1 MANNRFDKMYTDIEY
16 LSKKEVAEQLG
27 NNMADNIWRQ
37 VTDYRE
43 KYRFSLDIKRFN
55 HIPFSIVLTPYIMG
69 ISNEAERQMVKF
81 SAQFEKYK
89 NRQAIS
95 ETKSLDQFKHEVIKE
110 DLFVMSMQKDYKIG
124 EKDIEIL
131 MDDNNL
137 QLKNTLLYGFYNA
150 HRYLVDHPN
159 LPIDKNL
166 FKDLLSKLLGSD
178 LTDPSQIYRTQNNIA
193 ESADYLAIPE
203 LMNQFFDYYNAGFS
217 LSPFIVASIL
227 FIDLMYIQPF
237 QNFNEE
243 IATLLFMKVLQQAG
257 YGTSSYY
264 LSIGEFILQ
273 KHGEFITQFEEIK
286 HSGDM
291 TYGVVFLSRLAY
303 DAIEWRCK
311 ALMTLPEPEPSYG
324 NVRVIEKVV
333 EKVVEKE
340 VPVYIEKPVPQPIIE
355 EKIVHQEIEPERES
369 EEKEPLENEVEVIKP
384 FVAPT
389 EVRKS
394 TYEFEQDPFLK
405 FEAKKEEPEIKVTE
419 TVVEE
424 EVSKPLVEV
433 TPVVE
438 PTPIPEVK
446 VEPVIQSE
454 EVKPQEQP
462 VVAPKEELKPQE
474 QYVAP
479 KVVAQ
484 PLSNDIK
491 LDLDSLEGLE
501 ETEYAQRLVEMQPL
515 LKYRQALFFA
525 THRVYGSYYTI
536 GQFKKF
542 NECAYET
549 ARTSMDFLTSLG
561 LYRKE
566 QLKNKFV
573 YTPAIKIGGEF

>member
-1 MANNRFDKMYTDIEY
+1 
-16 LSKKEVAEQLG
+16 
-27 NNMADNIWRQ
+27 
-37 VTDYRE
+37 
-43 KYRFSLDIKRFN
+43 
-55 HIPFSIVLTPYIMG
+55 
-69 ISNEAERQMVKF
+69 
-81 SAQFEKYK
+81 
-89 NRQAIS
+89 
-95 ETKSLDQFKHEVIKE
+95 DQFKHEVIKE

-257 YGTSSYY
+257 YGASSYY

-369 EEKEPLENEVEVIKP
+369 EEKEPPENEVDIIKP
-384 FVAPT
+384 FVAPV
-389 EVRKS
+389 ESKKS

-424 EVSKPLVEV
+424 EITKPQVEV

-462 VVAPKEELKPQE
+462 VVAPKEKPKPQE

-479 KVVAQ
+479 KVMAQ

-573 YTPAIKIGGEF
+573 YTPATKIGGEF

>member
-137 QLKNTLLYGFYNA
+137 QLKNTPLYGFYNA

-257 YGTSSYY
+257 YGASSYY

-311 ALMTLPEPEPSYG
+311 A
-324 NVRVIEKVV
+324 
-333 EKVVEKE
+333 
-340 VPVYIEKPVPQPIIE
+340 
-355 EKIVHQEIEPERES
+355 
-369 EEKEPLENEVEVIKP
+369 
-384 FVAPT
+384 
-389 EVRKS
+389 
-394 TYEFEQDPFLK
+394 
-405 FEAKKEEPEIKVTE
+405 
-419 TVVEE
+419 
-424 EVSKPLVEV
+424 
-433 TPVVE
+433 
-438 PTPIPEVK
+438 
-446 VEPVIQSE
+446 
-454 EVKPQEQP
+454 
-462 VVAPKEELKPQE
+462 
-474 QYVAP
+474 
-479 KVVAQ
+479 
-484 PLSNDIK
+484 
-491 LDLDSLEGLE
+491 
-501 ETEYAQRLVEMQPL
+501 
-515 LKYRQALFFA
+515 
-525 THRVYGSYYTI
+525 
-536 GQFKKF
+536 
-542 NECAYET
+542 
-549 ARTSMDFLTSLG
+549 
-561 LYRKE
+561 
-566 QLKNKFV
+566 
-573 YTPAIKIGGEF
+573 